1 MKGVATWI
9 ARGIGAALLLV
20 LVGLLCERVR
30 GWWSLRSDTRQLLAA
45 GERLEIAQLE
55 PPSRPQPDQNAFVAL
70 LALTNAIKQ
79 CRPVLDEA
87 PPLGRVIAPGVL
99 IGVHRLN
106 RWPVDER
113 TNTWAAW
120 APKLTAQSELLD
132 RIHQALQ
139 RPGFDLGVD
148 YRGSFD
154 QDLSR
159 LVRIKDAARLLG
171 FAAIAELRAGNRAEA
186 HQRLLDLLRLGDLM
200 ASERWIITLLVRR
213 AILITAWDVQV
224 AMIADGGGSESQ
236 LAEQQA
242 AWRRLA
248 PMHDLLL
255 ALEMERAMGSQSM
268 RRLVTNP
275 KARAE
280 AFAGIHGLNPLT
292 QGDDDDADADVVLGF
307 LKRLA
312 APLQQTLWTYVWH
325 EADELRNRRQFSTAI
340 ADARTAAVNG
350 WHAVSSAHVHAKDP
364 ASEILFGGSS
374 SASWWERFRFPFS
387 SADDSIDGSF
397 RVVLNFE
404 TQIELGIAALAVHR
418 YRLSHG
424 DWPQSLR
431 ELSAQ
436 DLKTEPRDP
445 VGGGTLI
452 YRRDP
457 GRGFVLYSKGEN
469 GQDDG
474 GDASMPSDSGEFG
487 KLSLGKDSVWP
498 RSATAEESEAAL
510 FRKRRGR
517 R

>member
-1 MKGVATWI
+1 MKGVAKWI
-9 ARGIGAALLLV
+9 ARGVGAALLL
-20 LVGLLCERVR
+20 LLLGLLCERVR
-30 GWWSLRSDTRQLLAA
+30 GWWSLRNYTRQILTA
-45 GERLEIAQLE
+45 GERLDISQLE

-70 LALTNAIKQ
+70 LALTNAIRQ

-87 PPLGRVIAPGVL
+87 PPLGRVIMPGVL
-99 IGVHRLN
+99 VGTHRLN
-106 RWPVDER
+106 QWPVGDR

-120 APKLTAQSELLD
+120 APKLAAQADILD

-154 QDLSR
+154 QDLSS
-159 LVRIKDAARLLG
+159 LVRIKDAGRLLG
-171 FAAIAELRAGNRAEA
+171 FAAIAELRAGHQTKA
-186 HQRLLDLLRLGDLM
+186 HQRLVDLLRLGDLM
-200 ASERWIITLLVRR
+200 ASERWIITQLVRR

-224 AMIADGGGSESQ
+224 AMIAEGGASESQ

-248 PMHDLLL
+248 PMHDLIL
-255 ALEMERAMGSQSM
+255 ALEMERAMGSRSM

-280 AFAGIHGLNPLT
+280 AFAGINGLHQLT
-292 QGDDDDADADVVLGF
+292 HGDDDEDEVANGF
-307 LKRLA
+307 LKRLVT
-312 APLQQTLWTYVWH
+312 PMQQALWRYVWH
-325 EADELRNRRQFSTAI
+325 EADELRNLRHFTAAI
-340 ADARTAAVNG
+340 TDARTAAVNG
-350 WHAVSSAHVHAKDP
+350 LHAVSSAHAHTKNP
-364 ASEILFGGSS
+364 TSEILFPGSS

-387 SADDSIDGSF
+387 STDGSVEGSH
-397 RVVLNFE
+397 RPILNFE
-404 TQIELGIAALAVHR
+404 TQIELGITALAVHR

-431 ELSAQ
+431 DLSAQ
-436 DLKTEPRDP
+436 DLPSEPRDP
-445 VGGGTLI
+445 VGGGTLT

-457 GRGFVLYSKGEN
+457 NRGFVLYSKGEN
-469 GQDDG
+469 GKDDG
-474 GDASMPSDSGEFG
+474 GDASVPQDSRGFV
-487 KLSLGKDSVWP
+487 KLSDGNDSVWP

-510 FRKRRGR
+510 FQKRRGR